1 MDAVKSG
8 ALGGRAME
16 EALLSYQ
23 QIWDQVQS
31 LEKEAR
37 SDSQSSFKEV
47 RYDRAV
53 VEDFLSRLPETLYAN
68 VDLGREFLQQTLERV
83 RSLTSASVKCRARYA
98 KQH

>member
-37 SDSQSSFKEV
+37 RIFSRLSKRFDTIA
-47 RYDRAV
+47 R
-53 VEDFLSRLPETLYAN
+53 LSR
-68 VDLGREFLQQTLERV
+68 
-83 RSLTSASVKCRARYA
+83 TSSRACRKRCTPTSIWVGSFCSKRWSA
-98 KQH
+98 

>member
-53 VEDFLSRLPETLYAN
+53 VEDFLPRLPETQYAN